1 MFCQE
6 PKRHRTGG
14 LATSESTVQCAS
26 VAEACWEPLW
36 SPGIVRVCRLRHGA
50 CWVRPD
56 RGALKAQADKPAPSM
71 LHAWVRGLDRGT
83 GVGMAP
89 FHTTVRPVGAVVD
102 VLRERHVDV
111 RWNAAPT
118 AARPVETR
126 GRHVDVSLSRDV
138 KRTDERRAT
147 LRAGQ
152 RAPEATRG
160 KTCVEV
166 GRIPGRVPPSA
177 MALPGAPYKG
187 GSTINDGEGLACSLE
202 HDAAWSALCEAT
214 THHEA
219 MTVELTFA
227 EDAAEIGAGT
237 AAMVRGA
244 QARLKTAMVRL
255 DRAQARYDASVDAWV
270 ALSQVR
276 VEDARDADARA
287 LSRELNRQPVRSYP
301 DKGITPKGTRSHRG
315 KGRPMPEVQRGDRGI
330 VRR

>member
-36 SPGIVRVCRLRHGA
+36 SQGIVRVCRLRHGA

-102 VLRERHVDV
+102 VLREHNVDV

-118 AARPVETR
+118 AAKPVETR

-166 GRIPGRVPPSA
+166 GRIPGRLPPSA

-219 MTVELTFA
+219 MTAELTFA
-227 EDAAEIGAGT
+227 EDAEAVHAGT

-244 QARLKTAMVRL
+244 QSRLKRAMERVQ
-255 DRAQARYDASVDAWV
+255 RAQARYDAACEHW
-270 ALSQVR
+270 ALLSRVR
-276 VEDARDADARA
+276 AEDAIDADARA
-287 LSRELNRQPVRSYP
+287 LTRELKRQAPPVIP

-315 KGRPMPEVQRGDRGI
+315 KGRPMPPVE
-330 VRR
+330 RR